1 MPARA
6 TTGTALAG
14 LPGSGSRGV
23 ELAARVGIC
32 ASPYPASLCLSAL
45 TSAAAPA
52 YVVRWHV
59 GPYPTTLLEALI
71 GLTVLAFA
79 LESARAGVRFVW
91 RTPYTY
97 AAALFLA
104 AGLVAVLVAPDRR
117 AAVGLYRAYLLE
129 PIAFFYVAGEVLRT
143 AGAAYLV
150 LGSLGLGGLVAGL
163 ANSAVVLAAWQAHHL
178 NLAVAAPVVIYN
190 TPNAVA
196 LYLVPL
202 IAVGSA
208 LALHAEDRRLRVG
221 AALFTAAAGLSTL
234 LSFSRGGYAALVAV
248 AVGLALSHRRRWYLL
263 GAEAVVALVL
273 VKVPPVANRLGHQL
287 SAADPNNSLVS
298 RVKLWEATVHM
309 LRDHPVLGTG
319 LSGFARSIGP
329 YRGGIYSETL
339 IYPHNILLN
348 SWTETGLL
356 GVVAFGWLL
365 VQGLRTTLR
374 GWRECLG
381 EWRPLQLGLLL
392 ALVAIVVHG
401 MVDVPY
407 WKNDLSFEFWA
418 LLGVSWAGLRWG
430 RPPVPAA

>member
-1 MPARA
+1 MPVRA
-6 TTGTALAG
+6 TTSPPAAG
-14 LPGSGSRGV
+14 LTTPGARV
-23 ELAARVGIC
+23 AELATRLGIGT
-32 ASPYPASLCLSAL
+32 SPYPASLGLSAL
-45 TSAAAPA
+45 TAAAAPA

-59 GPYPTTLLEALI
+59 GPYPTTLLEAMI

-79 LESARAGVRFVW
+79 LESARAGIRLAW

-97 AAALFLA
+97 AAALFVG
-104 AGLVAVLVAPDRR
+104 AGLVAVLVSPDRR
-117 AAVGLYRAYLLE
+117 AALGLYRAYLLE
-129 PIAFFYVAGEVLRT
+129 PIAFFYVAGEILRT
-143 AGAAYLV
+143 AGAARLV
-150 LGSLGLGGLVAGL
+150 LGGLGLGALVAGL
-163 ANSAVVLAAWQAHHL
+163 ANSAVVLAAWQAHRL
-178 NLAVAAPVVIYN
+178 NLAVAAPVAIYN
-190 TPNAVA
+190 TANAVA

-202 IAVGSA
+202 VAVGSA
-208 LALHAEDRRLRVG
+208 VALHAVDRRLRVVG
-221 AALFTAAAGLSTL
+221 ALFTAAAGLSTL

-263 GAEAVVALVL
+263 GAEAVVAVVL
-273 VKVPPVANRLGHQL
+273 VKVPPIASRLGHQL
-287 SAADPNNSLVS
+287 SATDPNNSLVS
-298 RVKLWEATVHM
+298 RVKLWEATLHM
-309 LRDHPVLGTG
+309 LRDHPLLGTG

-329 YRGGIYSETL
+329 YRGGVYSETL

-365 VQGLRTTLR
+365 VQGFRTTLR

-407 WKNDLSFEFWA
+407 WKNDLSFELWA
-418 LLGVSWAGLRWG
+418 LLGVGWAGLRWG
-430 RPPVPAA
+430 RAPGTAA